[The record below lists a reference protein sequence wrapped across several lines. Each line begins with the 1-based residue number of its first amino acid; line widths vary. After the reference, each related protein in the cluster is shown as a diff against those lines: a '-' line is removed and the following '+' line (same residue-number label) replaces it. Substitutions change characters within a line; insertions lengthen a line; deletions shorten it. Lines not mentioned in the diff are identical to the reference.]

1 MKYCPSCGKQMRF
14 ISQYNQWF
22 CDSCRDYP
30 LSVNNNRNYGQSCI
44 AKNSVLNMLL
54 LISGTLM
61 FLSVSLFFIGILFLN
76 SGLYYLN
83 VNYDYAWTSP
93 YRDIYRGIWNIVFAF
108 VIFIALKIYLNSTV
122 QKVNW
127 WKKLQNEMADGCYG
141 VLASNSMKKS
151 VTSLYGIV
159 YGGLVIMGI
168 ISLGIGIFMVNLE
181 TNLFIESGFEIIIGI
196 IVIFIGYQLYVQE
209 IENVSTKIFPIISEQ
224 TKKKEELKVET
235 PEEDK
240 DTIC

>member
-1 MKYCPSCGKQMRF
+1 
-14 ISQYNQWF
+14 
-22 CDSCRDYP
+22 
-30 LSVNNNRNYGQSCI
+30 
-44 AKNSVLNMLL
+44 MLL

-93 YRDIYRGIWNIVFAF
+93 YRDIYRGIWNVVFAF

-168 ISLGIGIFMVNLE
+168 IF
-181 TNLFIESGFEIIIGI
+181 GI